1 MGRTSLAFQE
11 MRTQTTD
18 VGFYGE
24 MAFCQNSRHYSCV
37 SGGFTLAK
45 DSSNRRRVLA
55 GAAALFAAG
64 SSRAQMV
71 ALPFGNGERPLKTYP
86 EKRPML
92 VLTERPPQLETPFEV
107 FDHGAFTSNDAFFV
121 RYHLAGTPPRGLDA
135 ATHRVKVL
143 GAVNTPLDLSLE
155 DLRRDFPVVELA
167 AVNEC
172 SGNGRGFSSPRVA
185 GGQLGEGMM
194 GNALWR
200 GVSVRALLQRA
211 GVMASAHAVEFNGA
225 DRPQI
230 ATVADFVK
238 GLGIDHA
245 RNGEVMLAYEM
256 NGAPLPLLN
265 GYPLR
270 LIVPGY
276 YGTYWVKHL
285 TDLTV
290 LEQESQS
297 YWMQKA
303 YRIPDNDCACVPAA
317 SAAGATRPI
326 GKLNVRSFITNFTD
340 GQTAQA
346 SPKVLVRGIAFDG
359 GAGIEA
365 VELSSDGGRTWKPTA
380 LGKDHGQFS
389 FREWSAHL
397 PLDPG
402 EHLLVA
408 RARNKAGDLQPQAAN
423 WNPSAYMRN
432 ASDVVRVVA
441 A

>member
-1 MGRTSLAFQE
+1 MATNLSDRRSVLTGAAAVLA
-11 MRTQTTD
+11 
-18 VGFYGE
+18 
-24 MAFCQNSRHYSCV
+24 
-37 SGGFTLAK
+37 
-45 DSSNRRRVLA
+45 A
-55 GAAALFAAG
+55 GAA
-64 SSRAQMV
+64 RAQTET
-71 ALPFGNGERPLKTYP
+71 LPFGNGERPLRAYP

-107 FDHGAFTSNDAFFV
+107 FDHGAFTPNDAFFV

-143 GAVNTPLDLSLE
+143 GAVDRSLDLSLE
-155 DLRRDFPVVELA
+155 DLRRDFPAVEFA

-200 GVSVRALLQRA
+200 GVSVRALLDRA
-211 GVMASAHAVEFNGA
+211 GVKATAHAVEFNGA

-245 RNGEVMLAYEM
+245 RSGEVMLAYEM

-285 TDLTV
+285 TELTV
-290 LEQESQS
+290 LEAESQS

-303 YRIPDNDCACVPAA
+303 YRIPDNDCACVPAGTAA
-317 SAAGATRPI
+317 SATRPI
-326 GKLNVRSFITNFTD
+326 GKLNVRSFITNLTD
-340 GQTAQA
+340 GQAAKA
-346 SPKVLVRGIAFDG
+346 SPRTLVRGIAFDG
-359 GAGIEA
+359 GSGVEA
-365 VELSSDGGRTWKPTA
+365 VDLSIDGGKTWKPAA
-380 LGKDHGQFS
+380 LGQDHGKYS
-389 FREWSAHL
+389 FREWSAHV
-397 PLDPG
+397 PLDRG
-402 EHLLVA
+402 EHVLVA
-408 RARNKAGDLQPQAAN
+408 RAKSKAGDLQPLTAN
-423 WNPSAYMRN
+423 WNPNAYMRN
-432 ASDVVRVVA
+432 APDAVRVIA

>member
-1 MGRTSLAFQE
+1 MAMYLA
-11 MRTQTTD
+11 D
-18 VGFYGE
+18 
-24 MAFCQNSRHYSCV
+24 
-37 SGGFTLAK
+37 
-45 DSSNRRRVLA
+45 RRRVLT
-55 GAAALFAAG
+55 GAAALLAAG
-64 SSRAQMV
+64 AAQAETV
-71 ALPFGNGERPLKTYP
+71 TLPFGNGERPMKAYP
-86 EKRPML
+86 GKRPML

-107 FDHGAFTSNDAFFV
+107 FDHGAFTPNDAFFV

-135 ATHRVKVL
+135 ATHRVKVA
-143 GAVNTPLDLSLE
+143 GAVDKPLDLSLE
-155 DLRRDFPVVELA
+155 DLRRDFPAVEIA

-200 GVSVRALLQRA
+200 GVSVRALLERA
-211 GVMASAHAVEFNGA
+211 GVKATAHAVEFNGA

-230 ATVADFVK
+230 ASVADFVK

-256 NGAPLPLLN
+256 NGEPLPLLN

-303 YRIPDNDCACVPAA
+303 YRIPDNDCACVPAGTA
-317 SAAGATRPI
+317 PSATRPI
-326 GKLNVRSFITNFTD
+326 GKLNVRSFITNLAD
-340 GQTAQA
+340 GQSAKA
-346 SPKVLVRGIAFDG
+346 SPRALVRGVAFDG
-359 GAGIEA
+359 GAGVEA
-365 VELSSDGGRTWKPTA
+365 VDLSTDGGKTWKPA
-380 LGKDHGQFS
+380 VLGQDHGKYS
-389 FREWSAHL
+389 FREWSAHVL
-397 PLDPG
+397 LERG

-408 RARNKAGDLQPQAAN
+408 RAKSKAGDLQPLTAN

-432 ASDVVRVVA
+432 AADAVRVIA

>member
-1 MGRTSLAFQE
+1 
-11 MRTQTTD
+11 
-18 VGFYGE
+18 
-24 MAFCQNSRHYSCV
+24 MAVKGS
-37 SGGFTLAK
+37 
-45 DSSNRRRVLA
+45 DRRSVLA
-55 GAAALFAAG
+55 GAAALLAAG
-64 SSRAQMV
+64 AARGQGRA
-71 ALPFGNGERPLKTYP
+71 APTATLPFGNGERPVAAYP

-107 FDHGAFTSNDAFFV
+107 FDHGAFTPNDAFFV

-135 ATHRVKVL
+135 ATHRIKVQ
-143 GAVNTPLDLSLE
+143 GAVEKPLDLSLA
-155 DLRRDFPVVELA
+155 DLRRDFPAVELA

-200 GVSVRALLQRA
+200 GVSVKALLDRA
-211 GVMASAHAVEFNGA
+211 GVKASAHAVEFNGA
-225 DRPQI
+225 DRPQLPS
-230 ATVADFVK
+230 VADFVK

-245 RNGEVMLAYEM
+245 RGGDVMLAYEM

-276 YGTYWVKHL
+276 YGTYWVKHI

-290 LEQESQS
+290 LEQDSPS

-303 YRIPDNDCACVPAA
+303 YRIPDNDCACVAPGTAPA
-317 SAAGATRPI
+317 ATRPI

-340 GQTAQA
+340 GQAAKA
-346 SPKVLVRGIAFDG
+346 SPRALVRGIAFDG
-359 GAGIEA
+359 GSGVAA
-365 VELSSDGGRTWKPTA
+365 VDLSTDGGKTWKPAA
-380 LGKDHGQFS
+380 LGQDHGRFS
-389 FREWSAHL
+389 FREWTAHV
-397 PLDPG
+397 PLDRG
-402 EHLLVA
+402 EHQLIA
-408 RARNKAGDLQPQAAN
+408 RAKNRAGDVQPMAAT

-432 ASDVVRVVA
+432 AADTVRVVA

>member
-1 MGRTSLAFQE
+1 MATKLSDRRT
-11 MRTQTTD
+11 
-18 VGFYGE
+18 
-24 MAFCQNSRHYSCV
+24 
-37 SGGFTLAK
+37 
-45 DSSNRRRVLA
+45 VLT
-55 GAAALFAAG
+55 GAAALLAAG
-64 SSRAQMV
+64 AARPQSV
-71 ALPFGNGERPLKTYP
+71 TLPFGNGERPIRTYP

-107 FDHGAFTSNDAFFV
+107 FDHGAFTPNDAFFV
-121 RYHLAGTPPRGLDA
+121 RYHLAGAPPRGLDA
-135 ATHRVKVL
+135 ATHRLKVA
-143 GAVNTPLDLSLE
+143 GAVGTPLDLSLA
-155 DLRRDFPVVELA
+155 DLRRDFPAVELA

-200 GVSVRALLQRA
+200 GVTVKALLERA
-211 GVMASAHAVEFNGA
+211 GVKASAHAVEFNGA
-225 DRPQI
+225 DKPQM
-230 ATVADFVK
+230 ASVADFVK

-245 RNGEVMLAYEM
+245 RNGEVMIAYEM

-303 YRIPDNDCACVPAA
+303 YRIPDNDCACVPAGTPA
-317 SAAGATRPI
+317 SATRPI
-326 GKLNVRSFITNFTD
+326 GKLNVRSFITNLTD
-340 GQTAQA
+340 GHTAKA
-346 SPKVLVRGIAFDG
+346 SARALVRGVAFDG
-359 GAGIEA
+359 GSGI
-365 VELSSDGGRTWKPTA
+365 VGVDLSIDGGRTWKPAA
-380 LGKDHGQFS
+380 LGQDHGKYS
-389 FREWSAHL
+389 FREWSAHV
-397 PLDPG
+397 PLDRG
-402 EHLLVA
+402 EHLLIA
-408 RARNKAGDLQPQAAN
+408 RAKSGAGDVQPLTAN

-432 ASDVVRVVA
+432 VADPVRVIA

>member
-1 MGRTSLAFQE
+1 MPTNLS
-11 MRTQTTD
+11 D
-18 VGFYGE
+18 
-24 MAFCQNSRHYSCV
+24 
-37 SGGFTLAK
+37 
-45 DSSNRRRVLA
+45 RRRVLT
-55 GAAALFAAG
+55 GAAALLAAG
-64 SSRAQMV
+64 AARAETV
-71 ALPFGNGERPLKTYP
+71 TLPFGNGERPVAAYP

-92 VLTERPPQLETPFEV
+92 LLTERPPQLETPFEV
-107 FDHGAFTSNDAFFV
+107 FDHGAFTPNDAFFV
-121 RYHLAGTPPRGLDA
+121 RYHLSGTPPRNLDA
-135 ATHRVKVL
+135 ATHRVKVT
-143 GAVNTPLDLSLE
+143 GAVDKPLDLSLT
-155 DLRRDFPVVELA
+155 DLRRDFPAVELA

-200 GVSVRALLQRA
+200 GVSVRALLERA
-211 GVMASAHAVEFNGA
+211 GVKATAHAVEFNGA

-230 ATVADFVK
+230 STVADFVK

-276 YGTYWVKHL
+276 YGTYWVKHI

-290 LEQESQS
+290 LEQESPS
-297 YWMQKA
+297 FWMQKA
-303 YRIPDNDCACVPAA
+303 YRIPDNDCACVAPGTAPT
-317 SAAGATRPI
+317 ATRPI
-326 GKLNVRSFITNFTD
+326 GKLNVRSFITNLKD
-340 GQTAQA
+340 GQTARA
-346 SPKVLVRGIAFDG
+346 SPRTPVRGIAFDG
-359 GAGIEA
+359 GAGVAA
-365 VELSSDGGRTWKPTA
+365 VDLSIDGGKTWKPAT
-380 LGKDHGQFS
+380 LGQDHGKYS
-389 FREWSAHL
+389 FREWSAHV
-397 PLDPG
+397 PLDRG

-408 RARNKAGDLQPQAAN
+408 RARSKAGDIQPLSAN

-432 ASDVVRVVA
+432 AADTVRVIA

>member
-1 MGRTSLAFQE
+1 MPTNLS
-11 MRTQTTD
+11 D
-18 VGFYGE
+18 
-24 MAFCQNSRHYSCV
+24 
-37 SGGFTLAK
+37 
-45 DSSNRRRVLA
+45 RRRVLT
-55 GAAALFAAG
+55 GAAALLAAG
-64 SSRAQMV
+64 AARAETV
-71 ALPFGNGERPLKTYP
+71 TLPFGNGERPVAAYP

-92 VLTERPPQLETPFEV
+92 LLTERPPQLETPFEV
-107 FDHGAFTSNDAFFV
+107 FDHGAFTPNDAFFV
-121 RYHLAGTPPRGLDA
+121 RYHLSGTPPRNLDA
-135 ATHRVKVL
+135 ATHRVKVT
-143 GAVNTPLDLSLE
+143 GAVDKPLDLSLT
-155 DLRRDFPVVELA
+155 DLRRDFPAVELA

-200 GVSVRALLQRA
+200 GVSVRALLERA
-211 GVMASAHAVEFNGA
+211 GVKATAHAVEFNGA

-230 ATVADFVK
+230 STVADFVK

-276 YGTYWVKHL
+276 YGTYWVKHI

-290 LEQESQS
+290 LEQESPS
-297 YWMQKA
+297 FWMQKA
-303 YRIPDNDCACVPAA
+303 YRIPDNDCACVAPGTAPA
-317 SAAGATRPI
+317 ATRPI
-326 GKLNVRSFITNFTD
+326 GKLNVRSFITNLKD
-340 GQTAQA
+340 GQTARA
-346 SPKVLVRGIAFDG
+346 SPRTPVRGIAFDG
-359 GAGIEA
+359 GAGVAA
-365 VELSSDGGRTWKPTA
+365 VDLSIDGGKTWKPAT
-380 LGKDHGQFS
+380 LGQDHGKYS
-389 FREWSAHL
+389 FREWSAHV
-397 PLDPG
+397 PLDRG

-408 RARNKAGDLQPQAAN
+408 RARSKAGDIQPLSAN

-432 ASDVVRVVA
+432 AADTVRVIA

>member
-1 MGRTSLAFQE
+1 MNTADRRT
-11 MRTQTTD
+11 
-18 VGFYGE
+18 
-24 MAFCQNSRHYSCV
+24 
-37 SGGFTLAK
+37 
-45 DSSNRRRVLA
+45 VLA
-55 GAAALFAAG
+55 GAAALLAAG
-64 SSRAQMV
+64 AARAET
-71 ALPFGNGERPLKTYP
+71 ATLPFGNGERPVAAYP

-107 FDHGAFTSNDAFFV
+107 FDHGAFTPNDAFFV

-135 ATHRVKVL
+135 ATHRVRVR
-143 GAVNTPLDLSLE
+143 GAVEKPLDLSLD
-155 DLRRDFPVVELA
+155 DLRRDFPAVELA

-172 SGNGRGFSSPRVA
+172 SGNGRGFSTPRVA

-200 GVSVRALLQRA
+200 GVSVKALLDRA
-211 GVMASAHAVEFNGA
+211 GVKATAQAVEFNGA

-230 ATVADFVK
+230 PSVADFVK

-290 LEQESQS
+290 LEQASQS

-303 YRIPDNDCACVPAA
+303 YRIPDNDCACVPAGTA
-317 SAAGATRPI
+317 PPATRPI
-326 GKLNVRSFITNFTD
+326 GKLNVRSFITNLQD
-340 GQTAQA
+340 GQTAKA
-346 SPKVLVRGIAFDG
+346 SPRVLVRGIAFDG
-359 GAGIEA
+359 GAGVAA
-365 VELSSDGGRTWKPTA
+365 VDLSTDGGKTWKPAA
-380 LGKDHGQFS
+380 LGQDHGKYS
-389 FREWSAHL
+389 FREWSAHV
-397 PLDPG
+397 PLDRG
-402 EHLLVA
+402 EHFLIA
-408 RARNKAGDLQPQAAN
+408 RAKSKAGDLQPLTAN

-432 ASDVVRVVA
+432 AADLVRVMA

>member
-1 MGRTSLAFQE
+1 
-11 MRTQTTD
+11 
-18 VGFYGE
+18 V
-24 MAFCQNSRHYSCV
+24 
-37 SGGFTLAK
+37 TL
-45 DSSNRRRVLA
+45 DEVHRRSVLI
-55 GAAALFAAG
+55 GTAALLTASAA
-64 SSRAQMV
+64 RAAQPDEV
-71 ALPFGNGERPLKTYP
+71 TLPFGNGERRLIAFP

-92 VLTERPPQLETPFEV
+92 LLTERPPQLETPFAV
-107 FDHGAFTSNDAFFV
+107 FDQGVFTPNDAFFV
-121 RYHLAGTPPRGLDA
+121 RYHLAGAPPRGLNA
-135 ATHRVKVL
+135 ATHRLKVS
-143 GAVNTPLDLSLE
+143 GAVKTPLDLGLE

-200 GVSVRALLQRA
+200 GVSVRALLDRA
-211 GVMASAHAVEFNGA
+211 GVKPSAHAVEFNGA

-230 ATVADFVK
+230 STVADFVK
-238 GLGIDHA
+238 GLNIDHA
-245 RNGEVMLAYEM
+245 LNGEVMLAYEM

-285 TDLTV
+285 TDLIV

-303 YRIPDNDCACVPAA
+303 YRVPDNDCACVPPGTAA
-317 SAAGATRPI
+317 SATRPI
-326 GKLNVRSFITNFTD
+326 GKLNVRSFITNLKD
-340 GQTAQA
+340 GQTTKA
-346 SPKVLVRGIAFDG
+346 SSPMLVRGIAFDG
-359 GAGIEA
+359 GSGVAG
-365 VELSSDGGRTWKPTA
+365 VDLSTDGGASWKPTL
-380 LGKDHGQFS
+380 LGKDRGRFS
-389 FREWSAHL
+389 FREWSSQVL
-397 PLDPG
+397 LDQG
-402 EHLLVA
+402 QHRLIA
-408 RARNKAGDLQPQAAN
+408 RAKNKSGEVQPLQAN

-432 ASDVVRVVA
+432 VADVVSVSA

>member
-1 MGRTSLAFQE
+1 M
-11 MRTQTTD
+11 TTNLSD
-18 VGFYGE
+18 
-24 MAFCQNSRHYSCV
+24 
-37 SGGFTLAK
+37 
-45 DSSNRRRVLA
+45 RRSVLS
-55 GAAALFAAG
+55 GAAALLAAG
-64 SSRAQMV
+64 AARAQT
-71 ALPFGNGERPLKTYP
+71 ATLPFGNGERPIRTYP

-107 FDHGAFTSNDAFFV
+107 FDHGAFTPNDAFFV

-143 GAVNTPLDLSLE
+143 GAVDKPLDLSLD
-155 DLRRDFPVVELA
+155 DLRRDFPAIEIA

-194 GNALWR
+194 GNGLWR
-200 GVSVRALLQRA
+200 GVTVKALLERA
-211 GVMASAHAVEFNGA
+211 GVKAGAHAVEFNGA
-225 DRPQI
+225 DKPQL
-230 ATVADFVK
+230 ASVADFVK

-276 YGTYWVKHL
+276 YGTYWVKHI

-303 YRIPDNDCACVPAA
+303 YRIPDNDCACVPAGT
-317 SAAGATRPI
+317 AAPATRPI
-326 GKLNVRSFITNFTD
+326 GKLNVRSSITNLTD
-340 GQTAQA
+340 GQTAKA
-346 SPKVLVRGIAFDG
+346 SPRTLVRGVAFDG
-359 GAGIEA
+359 GSGIAG
-365 VELSSDGGRTWKPTA
+365 VDLSSDGGKTWTPAA
-380 LGKDHGQFS
+380 LGQDHGRYS
-389 FREWSAHL
+389 FREWSAHV
-397 PLDPG
+397 PLTRG

-408 RARNKAGDLQPQAAN
+408 RAKSHAGDVQPMTAS

-432 ASDVVRVVA
+432 AADRVRVVA